1 MSVGGAVS
9 ISRGEAVSGAGRS
22 CAIEERSTTEPPW
35 PDCPSELVRA
45 VQMAESAYGIYV
57 HIPFCSRRCGYCDF
71 AAFHGLDHLAGAYVE
86 ALLAE
91 LEDVRDEISVATQ
104 EAGAAT
110 LYFGGG
116 TPSRLPLP
124 LLETIVAKLSE
135 FGPREVSL
143 EANPED
149 VDKSSV
155 RAWAGMGI
163 TRVSL
168 GVQSFDRRVLAFLER
183 SHDPFAVAVAVDLL
197 RSAGIDDVNLDLIYG
212 SPVEDLR
219 SWEQTLSKALGLE
232 PTHLS
237 CYALTIER
245 GSRLGSQVSL
255 GTKQAPTEDDQASKL
270 EIARDVLE
278 ASGFH
283 RYEVSVWAK
292 PGRYCVHNLV
302 YWSMAPYRG
311 LGCAAHSFTGKVGGK
326 RSWNVRHPS
335 SYTSAAKR
343 AMKEGRSVRQAVAEG
358 SEQVD
363 APTWTFDCL
372 SLGLRRSVG
381 VELSRVVPVGMV
393 PPHMPRLKA
402 LASAGFVEILDG
414 WVRATPRGM
423 AVLNEIVCAAAS
435 DLERAAS

>member
-1 MSVGGAVS
+1 M
-9 ISRGEAVSGAGRS
+9 SGAGRS

-71 AAFHGLDHLAGAYVE
+71 AAFDGLDHLAGAYVE

-91 LEDVRDEISVATQ
+91 LEDVRDEISAATQ
-104 EAGAAT
+104 HAGAVT

-124 LLETIVAKLSE
+124 LLETIVAKLGE
-135 FGPREVSL
+135 FRPREVSL

-149 VDKSSV
+149 VDESRA

-183 SHDPFAVAVAVDLL
+183 SHDPFKVAIAVDLL
-197 RSAGIDDVNLDLIYG
+197 RSAGIEDVNLDLIYG

-219 SWEQTLSKALGLE
+219 SWEETLSKALDLE

-270 EIARDVLE
+270 ETARDVLE
-278 ASGFH
+278 ANGFD
-283 RYEVSVWAK
+283 RYEVSAWAK

-311 LGCAAHSFTGKVGGK
+311 LGCAAHSFTGRVGGT

-343 AMKEGRSVRQAVAEG
+343 ALQEGRSVQRAVTEG

-363 APTWTFDCL
+363 VPMWSLDYLA
-372 SLGLRRSVG
+372 LGLRRSVG
-381 VELSRVVPVGMV
+381 VQLSRVMPVGSEW
-393 PPHMPRLKA
+393 PELHRLKA
-402 LASAGFVEILDG
+402 LATAGFVETLDG

-423 AVLNEIVCAAAS
+423 VVLNEIVCAAAS
-435 DLERAAS
+435 DLERAVS